1 MNKASEKAK
10 KLKLFGYPSIFS
22 LVIILFGVC
31 TLFREFNRDL
41 EDEPTHAHE
50 VTTDS
55 STGSVI
61 EPTMM
66 LILLYTCSAL
76 FTVCFLIWIICFL
89 PSLLERKKLPK
100 LFLRTP
106 NGSFQPTN
114 GSENRPLISDV

>member
-31 TLFREFNRDL
+31 TLFREFNR
-41 EDEPTHAHE
+41 EDEPTHANE
-50 VTTDS
+50 VTK
-55 STGSVI
+55 V
-61 EPTMM
+61 PTMM
-66 LILLYTCSAL
+66 LVLLYMCSAL
-76 FTVCFLIWIICFL
+76 FTVCFLIWNICFL
-89 PSLLERKKLPK
+89 PSLVERKKLPK